1 MAGALR
7 LQLARVDTDP
17 DTTLVELART
27 LSLIGEN
34 YAAGRLAAL
43 LPETELEGASPVSTR
58 RASAA
63 ETVRLALAIAAAT
76 ASAVAATVLLPS
88 TGLPTTVHSV
98 VVLGCAVVSAMLVA
112 GPSRFARIA
121 EFLPGK

>member
-1 MAGALR
+1 M
-7 LQLARVDTDP
+7 
-17 DTTLVELART
+17 
-27 LSLIGEN
+27 
-34 YAAGRLAAL
+34 
-43 LPETELEGASPVSTR
+43 STR

-88 TGLPTTVHSV
+88 TGLPVAVHSV
-98 VVLGCAVVSAMLVA
+98 VVVGCAVVSGMLVA